1 MSKLM
6 FKTPRGTAKYPYLNA
21 PDTQFDTNGKYK
33 VNLRMK
39 KEDAKQLVDAV
50 KKAAEEEFGAKAKSA
65 KLPFKTDPDSG
76 DLIVVTG
83 SKFQPKMVDSQGTTI
98 PPHNLPQIFGGSELV
113 LGGNMFAYNAGG
125 SHGISMQLGGV
136 QIIKLSDSINAQGLA
151 FDKVDDGFVAA
162 NDAQQTE
169 AEAGDY
175 NF

>member
-6 FKTPRGTAKYPYLNA
+6 FKTPRGIAMYPYLNR

-39 KEDAKQLVDAV
+39 KEDAKPLVDAV

-65 KLPFKTDPDSG
+65 KLPFKTDEDTG

-83 SKFQPKMVDSQGTTI
+83 SKFVPKMLDSQGTTI
-98 PPHNLPQIFGGSELV
+98 PPHNAPEIFGGSELI
-113 LGGNMFAYNAGG
+113 LGGNMYAYNAGG
-125 SHGISMQLGGV
+125 SIGISMQLGGV
-136 QIIKLSDSINAQGLA
+136 QIISLADSINGQGLT
-151 FDKVDDGFVAA
+151 FDKVEDGFVAS
-162 NDAQQTE
+162 NDDQPGE
-169 AEAGDY
+169 AAEGSY